1 MKKALIVCLCLWAS
15 AVAQAA
21 PATLVSLHN
30 PRASTG
36 IEIGDVLQRSLVIES
51 EAPYELPGSAL
62 PIKGARIDGVELVD
76 IAVKDDKRGNGHHY
90 EITLTYQVF
99 QGGAKPLVMRLPQT
113 TLALTGGS
121 EAANITVPAWHFWY
135 SPLVVGDI
143 HTARSNLQPQ
153 IKPALLPQDV
163 SSLRLGIAIA
173 VLVIGL
179 IGLLYINAERRW
191 LPWMG
196 GPFAQAY
203 RQLRKSSL
211 KTQGQGQALGIL
223 HQAFNRVHGQT
234 LFRPQLPEFLVA
246 HPQYQSLAGEI
257 DAFFQRSES
266 LLFTRQ
272 DTDVPALIKELQVL
286 SRRLRDAER
295 RVA

>member
-1 MKKALIVCLCLWAS
+1 MKKALIVSLCLWAS
-15 AVAQAA
+15 TLAHAA
-21 PATLVSLHN
+21 PATLVSLQN

-51 EAPYELPGSAL
+51 ETPYELPGSAL
-62 PIKGARIDGVELVD
+62 PIKGARIDGVELVN
-76 IAVKDDKRGNGHHY
+76 IAVKGDKHGKGHRY

-153 IKPALLPQDV
+153 IKPALLPEAT
-163 SSLRLGIAIA
+163 SSARLSVAVA
-173 VLVIGL
+173 VLVLGL

-196 GPFAQAY
+196 GHFAQAY
-203 RQLRKSSL
+203 RQLRKA
-211 KTQGQGQALGIL
+211 KTQGQALNIV
-223 HQAFNRVHGQT
+223 HQAFNRVYGQT
-234 LFRPQLPEFLVA
+234 LFRPQLAEFLAA
-246 HPQYQSLAGEI
+246 HPQYQSHAAAIE
-257 DAFFQRSES
+257 AFFARSES
-266 LLFTRQ
+266 LLFTREQ
-272 DTDVPALIKELQVL
+272 SDLPALIKDLQQL
-286 SRRLRDAER
+286 SRQLRDAER

>member
-1 MKKALIVCLCLWAS
+1 MKKALIVCLSLWAS
-15 AVAQAA
+15 TVVHAA
-21 PATLVSLHN
+21 PATLVSVQD

-36 IEIGDVLQRSLVIES
+36 IEIGDVLQRTLVIDAQ
-51 EAPYELPGSAL
+51 APYELPNSAL

-76 IAVKDDKRGNGHHY
+76 IAVRDDKRGNDHHY
-90 EITLTYQVF
+90 EISLRYQVF
-99 QGGAKPLVMRLPQT
+99 QGAAKPLVMRLPQT

-135 SPLVVGDI
+135 SPLVAGDI

-153 IKPALLPQDV
+153 IKPALLPQDT
-163 SSLRLGIAIA
+163 SSLRLALAAA
-173 VLVIGL
+173 VLAVGL

-196 GPFAQAY
+196 GHFAQAY
-203 RQLRKSSL
+203 RQLRKAKSQS
-211 KTQGQGQALGIL
+211 QALAIL

-234 LFRPQLPEFLVA
+234 LFRPQLPEFLAA
-246 HPQYQSLAGEI
+246 HSQYQGLATEI

-272 DTDVPALIKELQVL
+272 DSDLPVLIKDLQQL